1 MAMPLPDTSGEREQ
15 AASQLAACVRLCTMH
30 LRRKTGVESR
40 LGDLAL
46 SLASLLYSK
55 IVYSSRPR
63 THMVAWEDQ
72 RILVTGGC
80 GFIGSF
86 IAEELLHRGADVT
99 VADNFSRGNVENI
112 SHIEDKLEIR
122 PVDLTTHKGCIKAT
136 ENVDHVFHLAASVGG
151 IHYIQRE
158 NVHGLTPSVLM
169 NQHMLEA
176 ARINDVDRF
185 MLASSA
191 CIYRQQHDGLNR
203 FSEDQAIPANPHST
217 YGWAKILGEVACDA
231 YHTDTKS
238 DTGAVRIF
246 NCYGPRESLDPDSS
260 HVIPSLCRK
269 AIEAEDGDS
278 IELFGDGTQERGF
291 IYVTDLAEGM
301 IQAMEDKTD
310 GEPINLGN
318 GDEVVSIN
326 ELAEMI
332 IDISGKNLEIEY
344 DLSKPTGTDKYAID
358 DTKMKDE
365 LNWEPSVSLEEGLR
379 NVYEWAEAELGGAKQ
394 NVVAD
399 GGNK

>member
-1 MAMPLPDTSGEREQ
+1 
-15 AASQLAACVRLCTMH
+15 
-30 LRRKTGVESR
+30 
-40 LGDLAL
+40 
-46 SLASLLYSK
+46 
-55 IVYSSRPR
+55 
-63 THMVAWEDQ
+63 MVDWKDQ
-72 RILVTGGC
+72 RVLVTGGA

-86 IAEELLHRGADVT
+86 LTEELLDRDADVI
-99 VADNFSRGNVENI
+99 VADNFSRGDFEKI
-112 SHIEDKLEIR
+112 AHLEDEIEIR
-122 PVDLTTHKGCIKAT
+122 PVDLTTHKGCIEAT

-169 NQHMLEA
+169 NQHLLEA
-176 ARINDVDRF
+176 ARINDVNRF
-185 MLASSA
+185 MFASSA
-191 CIYRQQHDGLNR
+191 CIYRQQHDDLNR

-217 YGWAKILGEVACDA
+217 YGWAKVLGEVACNA
-231 YHTDTKS
+231 YHTDTDI

-246 NCYGPRESLDPDSS
+246 NCYGPRESLDPDRS

-301 IQAMEDKTD
+301 IRAMEKKTD

-326 ELAEMI
+326 ELAELI
-332 IDISGKNLEIEY
+332 IEISGKDLEIEH

-358 DTKMKDE
+358 DTKMKAE
-365 LNWEPSVSLEEGLR
+365 LGWEPSVSFEEGVR
-379 NVYEWAEAELGGAKQ
+379 EVYEWAEAELEGSKREA
-394 NVVAD
+394 VAD

>member
-1 MAMPLPDTSGEREQ
+1 MPMETWND
-15 AASQLAACVRLCTMH
+15 
-30 LRRKTGVESR
+30 
-40 LGDLAL
+40 
-46 SLASLLYSK
+46 
-55 IVYSSRPR
+55 R
-63 THMVAWEDQ
+63 TVLIA
-72 RILVTGGC
+72 GGA

-86 IAEELLHRGADVT
+86 LTEASLDHDANIV
-99 VADNFSRGNVENI
+99 VADNFSRGNFEKIV
-112 SHIEDKLEIR
+112 HLKDQIEIK
-122 PVDLTTHKGCIKAT
+122 PVDLTTHKGCIEAT
-136 ENVDHVFHLAASVGG
+136 EDVDDVFHLAASVGG

-185 MLASSA
+185 MFASSA
-191 CIYRQQHDGLNR
+191 CIYRQQHDDLNR

-217 YGWAKILGEVACDA
+217 YGWAKVLGEVACDA
-231 YHTDTKS
+231 YHTDTDI

-246 NCYGPRESLDPDSS
+246 NCYGPRESLDPDRS

-269 AIEAEDGDS
+269 AIEAENGDS

-301 IQAMEDKTD
+301 IRAMEKKTD

-326 ELAEMI
+326 ELTEKI
-332 IDISGKNLEIEY
+332 IDISGKDLSIEH
-344 DLSKPTGTDKYAID
+344 DLSKPTGTDRYAID

-365 LNWEPSVSLEEGLR
+365 LDWEPSVSLEEGLR
-379 NVYEWAEAELGGAKQ
+379 EVYEWAEAELEGSKREA
-394 NVVAD
+394 VAD
-399 GGNK
+399 GGNE